1 MLLCIDSMHSSI
13 HKDGTDKAAPPLDVT
28 DKAAPPLD
36 VTDKAAPPLDV
47 TDKAAPPLDV
57 TDKAA
62 PPLLDVLCGQS
73 IVNVMNVLLIA
84 RQKFLSAKAPKN
96 NHMSVVVFGGLP
108 EKKFLPCTQ
117 LEKAISYRLCG
128 LVPRVPTHKDGRKW
142 LLPNPIS
149 ATAERTWVETSDYS
163 MRLQRLAFKTWKK
176 RSHSVP
182 QNKYFTNGTK

>member
-1 MLLCIDSMHSSI
+1 MHSSI

-73 IVNVMNVLLIA
+73 IVNVMNVRLIA
-84 RQKFLSAKAPKN
+84 RQKVLSAKAPKN

-108 EKKFLPCTQ
+108 ERNFC
-117 LEKAISYRLCG
+117 
-128 LVPRVPTHKDGRKW
+128 
-142 LLPNPIS
+142 
-149 ATAERTWVETSDYS
+149 
-163 MRLQRLAFKTWKK
+163 LALSWKK
-176 RSHSVP
+176 PFPTVFVGWYPGYQPTKTVGNGFFQILLVQQLREPELRLVTTAWGFSGLLS
-182 QNKYFTNGTK
+182 KLGRREAILYLRTNTLLNSTK